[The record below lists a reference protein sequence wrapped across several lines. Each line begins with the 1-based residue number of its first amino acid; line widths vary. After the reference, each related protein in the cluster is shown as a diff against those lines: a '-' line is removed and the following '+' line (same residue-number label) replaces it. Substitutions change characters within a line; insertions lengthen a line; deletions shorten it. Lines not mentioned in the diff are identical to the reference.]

1 MRTFYFGFMHTYYFH
16 LMHTFY
22 VGLMHTF
29 YFGLMQTEEL
39 LGIFRCRIFAA
50 DRIVHSTL
58 EQLVVV
64 LDVITVR

>member
-1 MRTFYFGFMHTYYFH
+1 
-16 LMHTFY
+16 MHTFY

-29 YFGLMQTEEL
+29 YFGLMHTFYFGLMQIEEL

-50 DRIVHSTL
+50 DQIVHSTL
-58 EQLVVV
+58 EQLIVV